1 MIIGSVI
8 LSLHSGVAIPDVS
21 TYLLLL
27 AAGFFG
33 GLIDSMAGGGGL
45 VTLPALIA
53 AGLPPHLALATN
65 KVQSAIGTTFAT
77 VRYLRNGFLILRYGV
92 IGFIA
97 SFVGSYSGA
106 WTVLR
111 VPGDSL
117 DAVIPLLIVVVAAVT
132 FLRRDF
138 GLRDEHVTRSRWHD
152 ALMAVFAFVLGFY
165 DGFFG
170 PGTGSFLAF
179 GFVLLFR
186 FGFLRATAHAKLL
199 NLASNYAAILAFLLG
214 GEIAWLVA
222 LPMGLANIAGAWTGA
237 GLAIRGG
244 ARLIKPVF
252 GVVLAALLLKIWLW
266 P

>member
-1 MIIGSVI
+1 
-8 LSLHSGVAIPDVS
+8 
-21 TYLLLL
+21 
-27 AAGFFG
+27 
-33 GLIDSMAGGGGL
+33 MAGGGGL
-45 VTLPALIA
+45 ITLPALIA

-65 KVQSAIGTTFAT
+65 KVQSAIGTSFAT
-77 VRYLRNGFLILRYGV
+77 FRYLRSGYLILRFGMV
-92 IGFIA
+92 GFIA
-97 SFVGSYSGA
+97 SFLGSYAGA

-117 DAVIPLLIVVVAAVT
+117 DALIPILIVLVAAVT

-138 GLRDEHVTRSRWHD
+138 GLHESTVSLTTRHSV
-152 ALMAVFAFVLGFY
+152 MAVLFAFALGFY

-214 GEIAWLVA
+214 GEISWLVA

-237 GLAIRGG
+237 GFAIRGG
-244 ARLIKPVF
+244 ARVIKPVF
-252 GVVLAALLLKIWLW
+252 GLVLAALLVKIWVW